1 MIDEQIS
8 REEERQKQAAQDRAQ
23 RDLQRRREQ
32 KQREQRQQLAQMTL
46 EAEAEVR
53 AVEALFDGKRVKN
66 EGESAIQ
73 GAHDALEALM
83 PKATDKIMRESKT
96 VRKAMQAMQQAVRY
110 EHKAP
115 ERRARAMRWLAEVQ
129 AGYAIPLLEAKDMLK
144 RPGELDNMDLS
155 LLHGTSLPSMLAT
168 EVATLAA
175 Q

>member
-32 KQREQRQQLAQMTL
+32 RQREQRQQLAQMTL

-73 GAHDALEALM
+73 GAHDA
-83 PKATDKIMRESKT
+83 PYR
-96 VRKAMQAMQQAVRY
+96 VV
-110 EHKAP
+110 
-115 ERRARAMRWLAEVQ
+115 
-129 AGYAIPLLEAKDMLK
+129 
-144 RPGELDNMDLS
+144 LS
-155 LLHGTSLPSMLAT
+155 
-168 EVATLAA
+168 
-175 Q
+175 